1 MNWLEP
7 QIVTRAKNDVEQT
20 ERAYAKLAASVTG
33 PTGEPKFTSSD
44 VTQEDAAVRACLKYL
59 RVEAGKAPES
69 IKDFHDRVE
78 WLCRPSGTMR
88 RTVRLDKGWQK
99 NAFGPMVGTLEDGS
113 RVALLPR
120 GTVGYYYLEPFTG
133 RKMGVSSRIAAK
145 ISSEAILFYRPLP
158 QRALTVRDLAAFI
171 ATIFTRGDYLLTVAA
186 AAAATLIG
194 LVPAWANNIA
204 FGIVVPSGQMGLVL
218 PISCLLLGAMISSTI
233 IEACRNLVMARVSTK
248 LDVITEAATFSRI
261 MALPTSFFKNHN
273 SGDIASRVSTVTILA
288 NTLVSMLL
296 GSGLSTLLSF
306 AYVFQIGAFAPTLT
320 LPAFIIVVIQIIV
333 SVIATIAPLRYE
345 RAAMEENSKLSG
357 TVTTL
362 LNGIQKIKLAGA
374 EDRAFAKW
382 ADGYA
387 KYAAYA
393 YNRPRSVIALP
404 TLITVVS
411 LFGTIAIYYVA
422 GQTHVKAADYMSFN
436 VAFGAITGAFL
447 TLSQSI
453 NQFATINPMFDLI
466 RPIVEAEPEIA
477 EDKASVTSLAG
488 DLEISGVSFRYSDNT
503 PMVLK
508 DISFRIRPGEYVGIV
523 GKSGSGKSTL
533 LRLLLGFEKP
543 TRGSILYGRYDIR
556 KVDLKSLR
564 QHIGV
569 VMQDGK
575 LFQGDIFSN
584 ITVSTP
590 TSTLD
595 DAWHAAEL
603 AGVAEDIRKMPM
615 GMQTILTQGGGGVSG
630 GQRQRLMIARAI
642 CGSKKI
648 LMFDEATSALDNKTQ
663 KHVSESLDSLNC
675 TRIVIAHRLSTIQHC
690 DRILV
695 FDDGT
700 IVEEGTYGELIERN
714 GLFAQLVARQRLD
727 V

>member
-20 ERAYAKLAASVTG
+20 EQAYAKLAASVTG

-44 VTQEDAAVRACLKYL
+44 VAQEDAAVRACLKYL

-69 IKDFHDRVE
+69 IKDFHERVE
-78 WLCRPSGTMR
+78 WLCRPSGTMH

-113 RVALLPR
+113 TVALLPR

-133 RKMGVSSRIAAK
+133 RKMGVSNKMAAK
-145 ISSEAILFYRPLP
+145 ILPEALLFYKPLP
-158 QRALTVRDLAAFI
+158 QKALTIRDLAAFI

-194 LVPAWANNIA
+194 LVPAWANNVA
-204 FGIVVPSGQMGLVL
+204 FGIVVPSEQVGLVL
-218 PISCLLLGAMISSTI
+218 PIGCLLLGAMISATI
-233 IEACRNLVMARVSTK
+233 IGACRNLVMARVSTK
-248 LDVITEAATFSRI
+248 LNVITEAATFGRI
-261 MALPTSFFKNHN
+261 MALPTSFFKNHS
-273 SGDIASRVSTVTILA
+273 SGDIANRVSTVTILA
-288 NTLVSMLL
+288 NTLVSMML

-320 LPAFIIVVIQIIV
+320 LPAFIIVVIQMIV
-333 SVIATIAPLRYE
+333 SAIATIAPLRYE

-422 GQTHVKAADYMSFN
+422 GQTHVKMADYMSFN
-436 VAFGAITGAFL
+436 VAFGAVTGAFL

-453 NQFATINPMFDLI
+453 NQFATINPMFDLV

-477 EDKASVTSLAG
+477 EDKASVTSLSG
-488 DLEISGVSFRYSDNT
+488 DLEIAGLSFKYSDSA
-503 PMVLK
+503 PLVLK
-508 DISFRIRPGEYVGIV
+508 DISFRVRSGEYVGIV

-543 TRGSILYGRYDIR
+543 TRGTIFYGRYDVR

-584 ITVSTP
+584 ITVASP
-590 TSTLD
+590 ASTLD

-642 CGSKKI
+642 CGNKKI

-695 FDDGT
+695 VDDGK
-700 IVEEGTYGELIERN
+700 IAEEGTYDELIEHN

-727 V
+727 A